1 MEDNDDDEQLGG
13 GTMSWEKMSG
23 SRTTS
28 TDLSLSMCQSQLD
41 FPSLNKI
48 YQHTTVTPVLTKT
61 GIVIP
66 NKPRQ
71 WVQTFCETLQSTFQV
86 AGLSIH
92 KPLEAVTSY
101 VELRR
106 M

>member
-1 MEDNDDDEQLGG
+1 
-13 GTMSWEKMSG
+13 MSKGKVSG

-28 TDLSLSMCQSQLD
+28 TDLSLSMCQSQQD

-48 YQHTTVTPVLTKT
+48 YQHTTVAPVLTKT
-61 GIVIP
+61 RIVIP

-71 WVQTFCETLQSTFQV
+71 WVQTFCETRQSTFQV

-92 KPLEAVTSY
+92 TPLGSCDIICGAEEDVTQIY
-101 VELRR
+101 VQSQ
-106 M
+106 